1 MVSLRGIVVAI
12 SLLVAGT
19 NPAIAASPE
28 WTEFGDWR
36 VAAVRE
42 EMDPTS
48 HVVLRTTFKVDDD
61 DSVYGGDTYEIGFRI
76 FGGSLMTLDTM
87 YGFPAEDSWP
97 NCDFDTA
104 SYKVDSG
111 PLGYIAT
118 IDRGGSCNAVPMRGP
133 LIGSFSSGSN
143 AKLKLH
149 QVVGSISLRGFA
161 QAWQEAAQL
170 SGRR

>member
-1 MVSLRGIVVAI
+1 MFSLKDMVALLL
-12 SLLVAGT
+12 LLVVGT
-19 NPAIAASPE
+19 NPAIAAGPD
-28 WTEFGDWR
+28 WKEFGDWR
-36 VAAVRE
+36 VAAVHE

-48 HVVLRTTFKVDDD
+48 HVVLRTKFKVDDD
-61 DSVYGGDTYEIGFRI
+61 ESVYGVDTYEIGFRI

-104 SYKVDSG
+104 SYKVDNG
-111 PLGYIAT
+111 PLGYVAT
-118 IDRGGSCNAVPMRGP
+118 IDRGGSCNAVPMSGH
-133 LIGSFSSGSN
+133 LIRSFSNGSN

-149 QVVGSISLRGFA
+149 YVVGSISLKGFA
-161 QAWQEAAQL
+161 QAWQEAARL